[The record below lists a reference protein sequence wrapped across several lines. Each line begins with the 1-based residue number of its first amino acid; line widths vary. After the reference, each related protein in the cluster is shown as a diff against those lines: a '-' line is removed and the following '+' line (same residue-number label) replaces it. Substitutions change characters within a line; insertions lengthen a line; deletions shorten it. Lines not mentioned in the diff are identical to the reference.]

1 MPSTFGPGL
10 AVDPV
15 TLAPVP
21 NALIRVMDTEG
32 TVEYATQDIQG
43 NARLVFTDHRGQ
55 YPQFQIAESVS
66 AALLVSPPYMQ
77 RIASLEA
84 LQRAFLVLDDAA
96 TLKWSRGAL
105 GETDLNTLT
114 TPGTYWQSTP
124 SFATKGRGY
133 PEDGALLVLVV
144 EKAATTTATQRA
156 TRIDGTGFVETLT
169 RTVSSAGAAPTP
181 WRREPVTRL
190 TTAADSAFADLA
202 PGMYYVP
209 FGAHAKA
216 LGLPVE
222 DHGLLIVQHYGGGV
236 GAGGAFFFPR
246 TSGGIWRRPRTSG
259 TWGAWSDMLPQI
271 PTDMIRGSRL
281 VTSDSAPLDFKALG
295 TGIYQ
300 VTRST
305 DGAALGLP
313 TTHHGTLHVQRW
325 VTGAGRPGMATWTTR
340 PIPSSPSEVWTTD
353 IANDGSAV
361 KWTRVVPSATPTQGS
376 TADMGLRHHYI
387 ETRHAATIGGPIDV
401 GTATP
406 VCFTWD
412 DYPAD
417 FKRHG
422 LHTMAAE
429 LGIPMTLAF
438 PSRSLDPGHEWLRG
452 DPGTELTWAEIDGW
466 VQAGWAELANH
477 SATHVGSRTE
487 ADMWDEI
494 VTAKAELESRC
505 PSSAP
510 IRTWVMPD
518 QSWPGLDQGRT
529 ADGWASYAGQ
539 LILGHHAFATGKDS
553 IRTDHTVP
561 MTGAPFQ
568 GANRRWIEA
577 EGLTDATRRA
587 LVSSSYG
594 SGRGVILAAHP
605 KWIGQGTRWTL
616 AEVRSFFAWLRAEE
630 DAGRIKLMHLS
641 RWAWARTEIAP

>member
-1 MPSTFGPGL
+1 MQTYPPFL
-10 AVDPV
+10 AIDEAENRPI
-15 TLAPVP
+15 P
-21 NALIRVMDTEG
+21 NALAEVVDAETSAPVQVFRDG
-32 TVEYATQDIQG
+32 TP
-43 NARLVFTDHRGQ
+43 L
-55 YPQFQIAESVS
+55 
-66 AALLVSPPYMQ
+66 AALVTGPNGVVTSFQTADTTERVAVRVGSVVMEMW
-77 RIASLEA
+77 SLEKIGK
-84 LQRAFLVLDDAA
+84 AA
-96 TLKWSRGAL
+96 GSGWARGAL
-105 GETDLNTLT
+105 GDIDLGAVTA
-114 TPGTYWQSTP
+114 PGAYWQSTP
-124 SFATKGRGY
+124 ALATVSRGY
-133 PEDGALLVLVV
+133 PADGAIGVLTVEQTASTVV
-144 EKAATTTATQRA
+144 LQRFS
-156 TRIDGTGFVETLT
+156 RIDTTGYAETVI
-169 RTVSSAGAAPTP
+169 RTVSAGTATP
-181 WRREPVTRL
+181 WRREPLLRL
-190 TTAADSAFADLA
+190 TTATDTDFSALA
-202 PGMYYVP
+202 PGLYYVP
-209 FGAHAKA
+209 FGSHATA
-216 LGLPVE
+216 LGLPVV
-222 DHGLLIVQHYGGGV
+222 DHGLLIVQHYGGAV
-236 GAGGAFFFPR
+236 GGGGAFFFPR

-271 PTDMIRGSRL
+271 PTDVIRGSRL
-281 VTSDSAPLDFKALG
+281 VTSTSAPLDFKALD

-300 VTRST
+300 VTRT
-305 DGAALGLP
+305 ADGAALGLP
-313 TTHHGTLHVQRW
+313 TTHHGTLDVQRW
-325 VTGAGRPGMATWTTR
+325 QTGSGRPGMATWTTR
-340 PIPSSPSEVWTTD
+340 PTLTDPSQTWATD

-361 KWTRVVPSATPTQGS
+361 QWTRVVPGAISAQTTA
-376 TADMGLRHHYI
+376 ADMGLRHHYI
-387 ETRHAATIGGPIDV
+387 ETRHAATVGGPIDV

-438 PSRSLDPGHEWLRG
+438 PSRSLDAGHEWLRG
-452 DPGTELTWAEIDGW
+452 DLGTEITWAEIDGW
-466 VQAGWAELANH
+466 VQEGWAELANH
-477 SATHVGSRTE
+477 SATHDGSRTE

-494 VTAKAELESRC
+494 VTAKAELESQC
-505 PSSAP
+505 PSAAP

-561 MTGAPFQ
+561 MTGTPFQ

-577 EGLTDATRRA
+577 EGLTDAVRRS

-594 SGRGVILAAHP
+594 TGRGVILGAHP

-616 AEVRSFFAWLRAEE
+616 AEVRSFFEWLRAEE

-641 RWAWARTEIAP
+641 RWAWARTTSTTP

>member
-1 MPSTFGPGL
+1 MTETTPEFGFPLPADQSRISAFPWHLRALSRTIEEKLPG
-10 AVDPV
+10 AV
-15 TLAPVP
+15 
-21 NALIRVMDTEG
+21 
-32 TVEYATQDIQG
+32 
-43 NARLVFTDHRGQ
+43 ARYGK
-55 YPQFQIAESVS
+55 AEADRAE
-66 AALLVSPPYMQ
+66 AAAA
-77 RIASLEA
+77 RAEA
-84 LQRAFLVLDDAA
+84 AI
-96 TLKWSRGAL
+96 WPRGAL
-105 GETDLNTLT
+105 GDVSLDTLM

-124 SFATKGRGY
+124 AFATVARGY
-133 PEDGALLVLVV
+133 PSEGALGVLTV
-144 EKAATTTATQRA
+144 EKAATTTATQTF
-156 TRIDGTGFVETLT
+156 TRIDATGFAETLT
-169 RTVSSAGAAPTP
+169 RTVSSSGAAPTP
-181 WRREPVTRL
+181 WRREPILRL
-190 TTAADSAFADLA
+190 TTTSDTAFNDLV

-209 FGAHAKA
+209 FAAHAKA

-222 DHGLLIVQHYGGGV
+222 DHGLLVVHHYGGTGT
-236 GAGGAFFFPR
+236 GGGGAFFFPR
-246 TSGGIWRRPRTSG
+246 TAGGLWRRARNSG
-259 TWGAWSDMLPQI
+259 TWGDWSDMLPKV
-271 PTDMIRGSRL
+271 PNDVIRGSRL
-281 VTSDSAPLDFKALG
+281 VTSTSAPLDFKTLE

-300 VTRST
+300 VTRAA

-313 TTHHGTLHVQRW
+313 TAHHGTLHVQRW
-325 VTGAGRPGMATWTTR
+325 QTSSGRPGMATWTTR
-340 PIPSSPSEVWTTD
+340 PVLNSPSEVWATD
-353 IANDGSAV
+353 VADDGTAI
-361 KWTRVVPSATPTQGS
+361 KWARVDPGTLPAQTPA
-376 TADMGLRHHYI
+376 ADMGLRHHYI

-429 LGIPMTLAF
+429 LGIPMTLAI
-438 PSRSLDPGHEWLRG
+438 PSRALDAGHEWLRG
-452 DPGTELTWAEIDGW
+452 DLDTELTWSEIDGW

-494 VTAKAELESRC
+494 VTAKAELESHC
-505 PSSAP
+505 PSAAP

-553 IRTDHTVP
+553 LRTDHTVP
-561 MTGAPFQ
+561 MTGTPFQ

-577 EGLTDATRRA
+577 EGLSDATRRA

-594 SGRGVILAAHP
+594 TGRGVILGAHP

-616 AEVRSFFAWLRAEE
+616 AEVRTFFEWLRAEE

-641 RWAWARTEIAP
+641 RWAWARTVVGT